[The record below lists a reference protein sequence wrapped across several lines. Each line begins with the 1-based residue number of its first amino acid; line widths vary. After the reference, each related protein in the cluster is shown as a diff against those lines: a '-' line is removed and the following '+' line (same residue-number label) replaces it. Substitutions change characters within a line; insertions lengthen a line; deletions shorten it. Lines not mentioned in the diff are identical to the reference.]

1 MTRILSVSIHLL
13 FCVEG
18 NIADPAIPSVMM
30 LAIIVMVLMAWLT
43 YIESAVLVAVLVIS
57 TTSFRTWRIIRI
69 C

>member
-1 MTRILSVSIHLL
+1 MTRIL
-13 FCVEG
+13 
-18 NIADPAIPSVMM
+18 SVMM

>member
-30 LAIIVMVLMAWLT
+30 LAITVITRL
-43 YIESAVLVAVLVIS
+43 AVVI
-57 TTSFRTWRIIRI
+57 
-69 C
+69 